1 MQTRLSFGA
10 KSRVAGGLGLALLAA
25 SCDDGAAVSG
35 AGGQGQGSAGRGGTA
50 SVGGPGAGGSSAGL
64 GGRTASNGGGS
75 GAGGATPGV
84 EPSPGSAAG
93 EADWVFDDA
102 ALRTYELTLD
112 ADVWAALQLAAQDEE
127 YAEATLRLEDTELSR
142 VGLRFK
148 GSSGTLTSCFNDAGE
163 RICPK
168 LSMKIKVDEYLPDQR
183 LRGLKRLTFNSM
195 SSDPSQLHE
204 RIAYRLFR
212 EMGVTAPRSAHA
224 RLVVNG
230 ESLGLFSLVE
240 DVDGRFTDDRFQGG
254 DGNLYKE
261 QWPDSADT
269 DLMTERLVT
278 NEDVADHSVLLQFYS
293 ALAEAEPSEL
303 PAVLARYMDVPELFA
318 YVAVDRTI
326 NNWDGISAFYCYDEA
341 DCENHNFYLYQ
352 HEDEPRFSLIP
363 WDLDNTFALS
373 TPLDEVEGVFEIP
386 DDCSLRHPAF
396 GKQVMP
402 PACDRLLQGL
412 ARSDRAG
419 YVAALDRLL
428 AGPMASGNVESWIAA
443 WQAQIEPVV
452 AEDMYGPGLEEFR
465 SGLESLQSRL
475 SELRERA
482 LADRDSQP

>member
-1 MQTRLSFGA
+1 
-10 KSRVAGGLGLALLAA
+10 
-25 SCDDGAAVSG
+25 
-35 AGGQGQGSAGRGGTA
+35 
-50 SVGGPGAGGSSAGL
+50 
-64 GGRTASNGGGS
+64 
-75 GAGGATPGV
+75 
-84 EPSPGSAAG
+84 
-93 EADWVFDDA
+93 VFEET

-112 ADVWAALQLAAQDEE
+112 AAVWAALQLNAQEEE
-127 YAEATLRLEDTELSR
+127 YAEATLRLEGTELER

-148 GSSGTLTSCFNDAGE
+148 GSSGTLASCFDEAGE

-168 LSMKIKVDEYLPDQR
+168 LSMKLKVDEYLPDQR

-212 EMGVTAPRSAHA
+212 EMGVTAPRAVHA

-261 QWPDSADT
+261 QWTDSADA
-269 DLMTERLVT
+269 DLLTSRLVT
-278 NEDVADHSVLLQFYS
+278 NEDAPDHSVLLQLNS
-293 ALAEAEPSEL
+293 ELVAAEPGEL
-303 PAVLARYMDVPELFA
+303 PAVLARYMDPAELFA
-318 YVAVDRTI
+318 YVAVDRSI
-326 NNWDGISAFYCYDEA
+326 NNWDGMSAFYCYDV
-341 DCENHNFYLYQ
+341 DCENHNYYLYQ

-363 WDLDNTFALS
+363 WDLDNTFALT

-386 DDCSLRHPAF
+386 ADCSLRHPAF

-428 AGPMASGNVESWIAA
+428 AGPMASENVESWIAA
-443 WQAQIEPVV
+443 WRAQIEPVV
-452 AEDMYGPGLEEFR
+452 AEDLYGPGLPEFR
-465 SGLESLQSRL
+465 SGIESLQSRL
-475 SELRERA
+475 SELRMRA
-482 LADRDSQP
+482 LADRDSQL